1 MVAHSIDYYMSLP
14 YAVKVV
20 PREGGYFARVEDL
33 PECTAWGEDLEGLWE
48 AVRQAKLRWIEEAL
62 HLDRRIPEP
71 GESEESLKEYSGRIL
86 LRMPRSLHRDL
97 ADKAHL
103 EGVSLNQFIVITLAR
118 AVGRADDS

>member
-1 MVAHSIDYYMSLP
+1 MAHSIDYYMSLP

-20 PREGGYFARVEDL
+20 PREGGYFAQIEDL
-33 PECTAWGEDLEGLWE
+33 PGCRAWAGNLEDLWP
-48 AVRQAKLRWIEEAL
+48 AVGQAKLRWIEEAL

-71 GESEESLKEYSGRIL
+71 GESEESLREYSGRIL

-97 ADKAHL
+97 AGRAHL

-118 AVGRADDS
+118 AVGRVNDR